1 MNEKVNELNL
11 KHTHFVTPHGLDEE
25 GHYTTA
31 YELAQIADYAL
42 NIKEFSEIVKT
53 KVHNVTINGNAK
65 TITNT
70 NELLGY
76 LNGVNGVKT
85 GFTNGAGRCLVTSVD
100 RDGFNIIT
108 VVLGADTKK
117 IRTKDSINLIEYI
130 YTKYELV
137 NLEELINNEFANW
150 NRINASRIIVN
161 KAVSTGLKLGL
172 ENIKYK
178 FYPVKKEDINNIKIN
193 INSLKYLEAP
203 VEKNKKIG
211 EVKVQIGEKNVF
223 SIEIITT
230 NAIEKKNMWDYILE
244 LICRYKYIKL
254 KTLQ

>member
-1 MNEKVNELNL
+1 MNKKANELNL

-42 NIKEFSEIVKT
+42 NIKGFSEVVKT
-53 KVHNVTINGNAK
+53 KVHNVIINGNEK

-130 YTKYELV
+130 YTKYELGK
-137 NLEELINNEFANW
+137 LEELINNEFANW
-150 NRINASRIIVN
+150 NKINASRIIVN
-161 KAVSTGLKLGL
+161 KAVSTELKLELG
-172 ENIKYK
+172 NIKYK
-178 FYPVKKEDINNIKIN
+178 FYPLKKEEINNVKIN

-211 EVKVQIGEKNVF
+211 EIKVQIGEENIF
-223 SIEIITT
+223 SVEIITT
-230 NAIEKKNMWDYILE
+230 NVIEKKNVWDYMSE
-244 LICRYKYIKL
+244 LISKYKYIKIN
-254 KTLQ
+254 TLQ